1 MLWGFMA
8 KQLQNLTIGALL
20 LLLPALLSLIYGWHW
35 TGQFRTLSAYP
46 FYLFTQTVTRPWGV
60 ITSIILAGLLYR
72 HAQSS
77 VRNLWV
83 LLLLIVVVV
92 WGGQGIKSLLKP
104 YFAEPRP
111 YVVALMEQMHQAP
124 DAFYQHTKLARQ
136 RWVSQAQVFWPSLPD
151 WQLRHWQ
158 HETGYSF
165 PSGHS
170 FFVASW
176 VLLFYSL
183 LNFRKS
189 WPVLIIVTLWAW
201 AVMWSRM
208 LLGMHWPRD
217 LVASVVIAWGFT
229 LIILV
234 VYNILS
240 RLRSV

>member
-1 MLWGFMA
+1 MA

-20 LLLPALLSLIYGWHW
+20 LLLPALLTLLYRWHW

-46 FYLFTQTVTRPWGV
+46 FYLFTQTVTRPWGI
-60 ITSIILAGLLYR
+60 ITSIILAYLLYR
-72 HAQSS
+72 HVQSS
-77 VRNLWV
+77 VRKLWV
-83 LLLLIVVVV
+83 VLLLIVVVV

-111 YVVALMEQMHQAP
+111 YVVALMEQMHQSP
-124 DAFYQHTKLARQ
+124 DFFYHHTKLARQ
-136 RWVSQAQVFWPSLPD
+136 QLVSQAQVFWPSLPD
-151 WQLRHWQ
+151 WQQRHWQ

-176 VLLFYSL
+176 LLLFYGL
-183 LNFRKS
+183 LSFRKS
-189 WPVLIIVTLWAW
+189 WPVLILVTLWAW

-229 LIILV
+229 LVVLV
-234 VYNILS
+234 VYNVLS
-240 RLRSV
+240 RRRSV